1 MPEKASTTQI
11 NIKKPVRNDGVARQ
25 PNERDEAPDQHP
37 ARPRKIIKQAAKD
50 LKKGLVD
57 TDLHGQRG
65 IEEVVKPVRKSRG

>member
-1 MPEKASTTQI
+1 MPEKTSTTQV
-11 NIKKPVRNDGVARQ
+11 NTKKPVRNDGVPRQ

-37 ARPRKIIKQAAKD
+37 AKPRKVIKQAATD

-65 IEEVVKPVRKSRG
+65 VEEAVKQIRKRR